1 MLISARNGRDPKRRA
16 RDRGSAQSRVGVSHV
31 GIPGKSGLN
40 SLTMRSPAMAIA
52 TRFQIT
58 PRSLWWSQW
67 FPCSAKRLTTPPKLQ
82 SPVTKIPVVLRRSLF
97 YRLTSSRSHPTLA
110 KDCERVKR
118 IQTERGTTEIFYATR
133 GVHWINK
140 KNHDKIRGVNHSQ
153 LTLPFKNVHT

>member
-1 MLISARNGRDPKRRA
+1 MYSIYVGKR
-16 RDRGSAQSRVGVSHV
+16 
-31 GIPGKSGLN
+31 
-40 SLTMRSPAMAIA
+40 A
-52 TRFQIT
+52 TRPLARL
-58 PRSLWWSQW
+58 PRHLPTTLPGPRRHIQ
-67 FPCSAKRLTTPPKLQ
+67 PVPLPQYQRGRRLAFCRHFVGEGTL
-82 SPVTKIPVVLRRSLF
+82 

-133 GVHWINK
+133 GVHWCNK